1 MYLIVLGKIKEM
13 GNVLERR
20 KDSHADFCAFEIRGI
35 QVAAVDVFRARDLI
49 CARHPPAKGEYV
61 TVTGAH
67 GIVESAH
74 DVRVLEAH
82 QQAAMVVAD
91 GMPLVWLGRLLG
103 YRNIGRV
110 NGPELMEVIFEK
122 EAYRKLKH
130 FFYGGNQSVVTNFK
144 NVMTSRFDNFNMVG
158 AHYPPFN
165 PLGFSE
171 DEEVLSRIRA
181 LQPDIIWV
189 GLSTPKQEVWMRMH
203 MHKIGCGIGVGV
215 GAAFDLLSGTTR
227 RAPRWIQ
234 RSGFE
239 WLFRLIVEPRR
250 LYKRYLFVIPQF
262 AYFWLQTLF
271 KLRYKMLLEYANNI
285 NARS

>member
-1 MYLIVLGKIKEM
+1 M
-13 GNVLERR
+13 GDSLKPKKGSHTNVPV
-20 KDSHADFCAFEIRGI
+20 FEIRGI
-35 QVAAVDVFRARDLI
+35 RVAAVNVFRAADLI
-49 CARHPPAKGEYV
+49 CARDHPAKGEYV

-67 GIVESAH
+67 GIVESAN
-74 DVRVLEAH
+74 DEKVLEAH

-103 YRNIGRV
+103 HRSIGRV

-130 FFYGGNQSVVTNFK
+130 FFYGGNESVVTNLK
-144 NVMTSRFDNFNMVG
+144 NVIISRYDDFNMIG
-158 AHYPPFN
+158 AHYPPIN
-165 PLGFSE
+165 PLGFNE
-171 DEEVLSRIRA
+171 DDEVLARIRS

-189 GLSTPKQEVWMRMH
+189 GLSTPKQEVWMHMH

-250 LYKRYLFVIPQF
+250 LYKRYLFVIPRF

-271 KLRYKMLLEYANNI
+271 KLRYRMFLDYVSN
-285 NARS
+285 S